1 MRSMSILKIIT
12 DESRSFAMNSQ
23 IAGLPL
29 VHPGDVLRED
39 VIPDSRLTKTAFAQR
54 LGISR
59 EALHNILGRRSAI
72 SPLMA
77 HKLGKLLGT
86 SPEMWMNLQQTY
98 DLALVAAEQST
109 AIDRVDALAA

>member
-1 MRSMSILKIIT
+1 
-12 DESRSFAMNSQ
+12 MNDQ

-39 VIPDSRLTKTAFAQR
+39 IIPDSRLSKTAFAQR

-59 EALHNILGRRSAI
+59 EALHNILGKRSAV

-77 HKLGKLLGT
+77 LKLGRLLGT
-86 SPEMWMNLQQTY
+86 SAEMWMNLQQTY
-98 DLALVAAEQST
+98 DLAVVAGERAKEIEQ
-109 AIDRVDALAA
+109 VEALAA

>member
-1 MRSMSILKIIT
+1 
-12 DESRSFAMNSQ
+12 MNVK

-39 VIPDSRLTKTAFAQR
+39 VIPETRLSKTAFARR

-59 EALHNILGRRSAI
+59 EALHNILGRRCSV

-77 HKLGKLLGT
+77 HKLARLLDT
-86 SPEMWMNLQQTY
+86 SPEMWMNLQQAY
-98 DLALVAAEQST
+98 DLAIVAHDKRSEL
-109 AIDRVDALAA
+109 DRIEALAA

>member
-1 MRSMSILKIIT
+1 
-12 DESRSFAMNSQ
+12 MNSQ

-39 VIPDSRLTKTAFAQR
+39 IIPDSRLTKTAFAQR

-59 EALHNILGRRSAI
+59 EALHNILGRRCAVT
-72 SPLMA
+72 PLMA
-77 HKLGKLLGT
+77 HKLARLLCT

-98 DLALVAAEQST
+98 DLAVVAAERSKEIAQ
-109 AIDRVDALAA
+109 VEALAA